1 MIELKNVYK
10 SYKLGGNSLIV
21 LDDVSLLIEDGEFV
35 SIMGKSGSGKST
47 LLNIL
52 GLLDNHDKGDYILD
66 GRNVTKYRQRQLARL
81 RNRNIGFIYQN
92 FNLMSKLTA
101 AENVA
106 LPLLYSGMSN
116 RRART
121 KALEYLEL
129 VGLGDKAKNRP
140 TQLSG
145 GQQQRVAFARALI
158 NEPRIIL
165 ADEPTGAL
173 DSKTSMEIMDLLHKL
188 WHEKK
193 ITTILVTHDK
203 AVANE
208 ANRIIQVVDG
218 KILC

>member
-188 WHEKK
+188 WLEKK

-208 ANRIIQVVDG
+208 ANRIIQVADG